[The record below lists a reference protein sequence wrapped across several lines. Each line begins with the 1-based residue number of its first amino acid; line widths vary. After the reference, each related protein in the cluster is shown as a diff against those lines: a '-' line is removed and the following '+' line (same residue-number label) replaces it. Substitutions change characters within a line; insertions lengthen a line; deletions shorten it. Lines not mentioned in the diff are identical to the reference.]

1 MRRLQNVVCWL
12 LVLGLTVP
20 ASAFR
25 LTSRWTTTATDG
37 TGIAQGD
44 PITITWSLAPDGT
57 TFSGAAGGGQS
68 DLIGFLDNILGAGAG
83 GSDFTQRPW
92 FPLIDESFNR
102 IGELSGATYVYEPN
116 DDGAVHSSGASR
128 GILGVRGDVR
138 IAGKFLD
145 GNSGVLAFNFF
156 PNNGD
161 MTLDTGDANFYRNP
175 ASDFRRLRNIIMHE
189 HGHGL
194 GLSHVESTGSRF
206 LMEPFLDT
214 VIDGPQLDDILGIQ
228 RGYGDALEKSNNG
241 AGNDTAANASSLGSV
256 GDGQTISR
264 GLDARNVRVFRGET
278 DFLSIDDNSDRD
290 FFSFSVDSRSE
301 IDILLTPVGPTYN
314 EGPQNGRQS
323 PLDSSSLSN
332 LSLALFD
339 TDGTSILQDSS
350 SSPIGEPELIEG
362 FSLDAGEYFLRV
374 TGAQNNVQLYEIAV
388 SATSVATE
396 VDADF
401 TDDGLYDCADID
413 SLVAEVVAG
422 TNDSDFDLNG
432 DGVVSEA
439 DVTQWLADAGAINL
453 ASGNPYL
460 PGDANLSGAVDV
472 SDFNTWNAN
481 RFTNVPAW
489 CSGDFN
495 ASGVV
500 DVSDFN
506 LWNTNRFQQSDAAAV
521 PEPISLGLLAQGL
534 LLGLLLRR
542 RRAN

>member
-1 MRRLQNVVCWL
+1 
-12 LVLGLTVP
+12 LGLTVP

-264 GLDARNVRVFRGET
+264 G
-278 DFLSIDDNSDRD
+278 
-290 FFSFSVDSRSE
+290 
-301 IDILLTPVGPTYN
+301 PTYN
-314 EGPQNGRQS
+314 EGPQNGSQS